1 MCTQYQNSIQ
11 SKKGN
16 SALNVANLLTMV
28 LLTYICDIQKAAS
41 MPFPWTSNKPPLT
54 VSICHSGHLF
64 GDI

>member
-16 SALNVANLLTMV
+16 SALNVANLLTTV
-28 LLTYICDIQKAAS
+28 LLTYISDIQKVAS
-41 MPFPWTSNKPPLT
+41 MPLPLTSSKPPLT
-54 VSICHSGHLF
+54 ASICNSGHLF